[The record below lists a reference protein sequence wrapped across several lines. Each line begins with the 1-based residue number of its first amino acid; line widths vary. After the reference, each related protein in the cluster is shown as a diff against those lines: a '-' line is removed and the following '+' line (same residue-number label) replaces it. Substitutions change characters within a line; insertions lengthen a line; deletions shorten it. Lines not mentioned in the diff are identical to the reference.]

1 LVAAA
6 ALVDRT
12 KLRIFSFSSNCLF
25 AGFFFVNSFR
35 LRDETETREESVET
49 REGCGSGSNKQKKYQ
64 GNEEE
69 EEAEKIVL
77 S

>member
-49 REGCGSGSNKQKKYQ
+49 REGCGSGSNKQKK
-64 GNEEE
+64 NTKEM
-69 EEAEKIVL
+69 KKKKKKK
-77 S
+77 